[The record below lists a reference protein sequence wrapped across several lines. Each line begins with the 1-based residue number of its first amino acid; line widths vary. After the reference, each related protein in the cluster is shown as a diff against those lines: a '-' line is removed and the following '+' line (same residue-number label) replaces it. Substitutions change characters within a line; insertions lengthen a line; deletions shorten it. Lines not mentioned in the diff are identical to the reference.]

1 VESLLLQHLPTI
13 LALAASVAVTRKS
26 VERLEREN
34 DARIACISELE
45 EENRKLEGR
54 VIALETAR
62 TMSDRETNRRLE
74 TIEKLVERMDQKID
88 LLAKHE

>member
-1 VESLLLQHLPTI
+1 MESLLLQHLPTI